1 MLNIDSLERGI
12 VIDHIKAG
20 SAMWLYQLLSLDRLE
35 CCVAIIKNARS
46 NKYGIKDI
54 IKIDGMLDL
63 DLDVLG
69 YIDPN
74 ITIAYIDEG
83 SIIEK
88 KRLVPP
94 QTLRNVIRCINPRCI
109 TSVEE
114 GIDHIFRLSV
124 GQDGPRYRCV
134 YCEQEDTG
142 ASDWR
147 LRQSALADGLQADPQ
162 V

>member
-20 SAMWLYQLLSLDRLE
+20 SAMWLYQVLNLDRME

-46 NKYGIKDI
+46 NKLGKKDI
-54 IKIDGMLDL
+54 IKIDDMLDI
-63 DLDVLG
+63 DLDILG

-74 ITIAYIDEG
+74 ITIAIIDEG
-83 SIIEK
+83 KIIEK

-94 QTLRNVIRCINPRCI
+94 EVLRNVIRCKNPRCI
-109 TSVEE
+109 TSSEE
-114 GIDHIFRLSV
+114 GIDHIFHLTK
-124 GQDGPRYRCV
+124 GADGPRYRCG

-142 ASDWR
+142 
-147 LRQSALADGLQADPQ
+147 

>member
-1 MLNIDSLERGI
+1 MNIDSLERGI

-20 SAMWLYQLLSLDRLE
+20 SAMWLYQVLNLDRME

-46 NKYGIKDI
+46 NKFGKKDI
-54 IKIDGMLDL
+54 IKIDDMLDI
-63 DLDVLG
+63 DLDILG

-83 SIIEK
+83 KIIEK

-94 QTLRNVIRCINPRCI
+94 ETLRNVIRCKNPRCI

-114 GIDHIFRLSV
+114 GIDHIFRLAA
-124 GQDGPRYRCV
+124 GPDGPHYRCG

-142 ASDWR
+142 ASER
-147 LRQSALADGLQADPQ
+147 LIK
-162 V
+162 

>member
-20 SAMWLYQLLSLDRLE
+20 SAMWLYQVLNLDRME

-46 NKYGIKDI
+46 NKLGKKDI

-63 DLDVLG
+63 DLDILG

-74 ITIAYIDEG
+74 ITIAYIDNG
-83 SIIEK
+83 QIIEK

-94 QTLRNVIRCINPRCI
+94 ETLRNVIRCKNPRCI

-114 GIDHIFRLSV
+114 GVDHIFRLTR
-124 GQDGPRYRCV
+124 GQEGMRYRCI
-134 YCEQEDTG
+134 YCEQEDQG
-142 ASDWR
+142 AQDKIYK
-147 LRQSALADGLQADPQ
+147 
-162 V
+162 

>member
-1 MLNIDSLERGI
+1 MLNIDSLDRGI

-20 SAMWLYQLLSLDRLE
+20 GAMWLYQLLHLDRME

-46 NKYGIKDI
+46 DKYGKKDI
-54 IKIDGMLDL
+54 IKIDGMLDI
-63 DLDVLG
+63 DLDILG

-74 ITIAYIDEG
+74 ITVAIIDEG
-83 SIIEK
+83 RIIEK

-94 QTLRNVIRCINPRCI
+94 ETLKNVIRCINPRCI
-109 TSVEE
+109 TSSEE
-114 GIDHIFRLSV
+114 NADHIFRLAQ
-124 GQDGPRYRCV
+124 GRHGTRYRCA

-142 ASDWR
+142 A
-147 LRQSALADGLQADPQ
+147 LL

>member
-20 SAMWLYQLLSLDRLE
+20 SAMWLYQVLNLDRME

-46 NKYGIKDI
+46 NKYGKKDI
-54 IKIDGMLDL
+54 IKIDEMLDV
-63 DLDVLG
+63 DLDILG

-74 ITIAYIDEG
+74 ITIAIIDKGE
-83 SIIEK
+83 IIEK

-94 QTLRNVIRCINPRCI
+94 EVLKNVIRCKNPRCV
-109 TSVEE
+109 TSIEE
-114 GIDHIFRLSV
+114 GIDHIFHRVNGRQGS
-124 GQDGPRYRCV
+124 YYSCV

-142 ASDWR
+142 ASDR
-147 LRQSALADGLQADPQ
+147 LIK
-162 V
+162 

>member
-20 SAMWLYQLLSLDRLE
+20 SGMWLYQLLNLDRME

-46 NKYGIKDI
+46 NKLGKKDI
-54 IKIDGMLDL
+54 IKVEDMLDL
-63 DLDVLG
+63 DLDILG

-74 ITIAYIDEG
+74 ITIAVIDEG
-83 SIIEK
+83 KIIEK

-94 QTLRNVIRCINPRCI
+94 KMLRNVIRCKNPRCI
-109 TSVEE
+109 TSTED
-114 GIDHIFRLSV
+114 GADHIFRLTE
-124 GQDGPRYRCV
+124 GQDGPHYRCI

-142 ASDWR
+142 VSDR
-147 LRQSALADGLQADPQ
+147 VLK
-162 V
+162 